1 MCRVSFCFVGA
12 TIGRP
17 RTPAAMAS
25 LPGGYGIRPYGVG
38 VDARH
43 RPGRAAAA
51 ARPAG
56 GQWPPLQSPLGP
68 PLRGGSARRRW
79 GRELYGCPKY
89 FGLWQGSLPP
99 PLRGTAPPLAQAP
112 PPPYRGSLSR
122 RGRSACQK
130 TSTFLYREC
139 RGDHWSPASLAQQR
153 AFRDGFLTRHT
164 GTGEQCSPLQEF
176 FDRLT
181 SLAEGGFISSK
192 VM

>member
-1 MCRVSFCFVGA
+1 MCRVSFLFCRGDQWSPA
-12 TIGRP
+12 DACGNGKPSGR
-17 RTPAAMAS
+17 
-25 LPGGYGIRPYGVG
+25 I
-38 VDARH
+38 
-43 RPGRAAAA
+43 
-51 ARPAG
+51 
-56 GQWPPLQSPLGP
+56 WNPPLQSPLGP

-89 FGLWQGSLPP
+89 FGLWQSSLPP
-99 PLRGTAPPLAQAP
+99 PRRGTAPPLAQAP

>member
-17 RTPAAMAS
+17 RPPAAMAS
-25 LPGGYGIRPYGVG
+25 LPGGYGIRPYSLPLAPSARGLRPQAVG
-38 VDARH
+38 ERTVRLPEIFRTMAKFSPSAPSGH
-43 RPGRAAAA
+43 RP
-51 ARPAG
+51 
-56 GQWPPLQSPLGP
+56 
-68 PLRGGSARRRW
+68 
-79 GRELYGCPKY
+79 
-89 FGLWQGSLPP
+89 
-99 PLRGTAPPLAQAP
+99 
-112 PPPYRGSLSR
+112 R

-130 TSTFLYREC
+130 TSTLLYREC